1 MQPAIWAN
9 DMQPFPA
16 GQPRGA
22 GASSVPQAVV
32 LCGGLGTRLRNVVPV
47 LPKALA
53 PVAGRPFL
61 DYLLTG
67 LAAAGIHDV
76 VLCTGHKGEMIEAEY
91 GRHAQCGL
99 SIQYSVEDS
108 PLGTAGA
115 VKLAA
120 RAISAS
126 SFLLLNGDSLVE
138 VDYQRLLRGHVA
150 SGAKATLTL
159 VRAPRP
165 ERYGTAVLS
174 ANGEISAFLEK
185 AVSPDSAN
193 SRNCFINAGVYALD
207 RGILLEIPSS
217 SAPVSLERDV
227 LPKLLGR
234 GLFGFVSQGFF
245 IDIGVPEDYARA
257 QTELPRRFGRASSH
271 SC

>member
-1 MQPAIWAN
+1 MQPY
-9 DMQPFPA
+9 PA
-16 GQPRGA
+16 GRPYRR
-22 GASSVPQAVV
+22 SSSNLLQAVV
-32 LCGGLGTRLRNVVPV
+32 LCGGLGTRLRNAVPT

-76 VLCTGHKGEMIEAEY
+76 VLCTGHKSEMIEAEY
-91 GRHAQCGL
+91 GQNAQCGL
-99 SIQYSVEDS
+99 SIQYSVERS

-120 RAISAS
+120 SVISAS
-126 SFLLLNGDSLVE
+126 SFLLLNGDSVVE
-138 VDYQRLLRGHVA
+138 VDYQRLIKSHVA
-150 SGAKATLTL
+150 SGAKATITL
-159 VRAPRP
+159 VRVPQP
-165 ERYGTAVLS
+165 ERYGTALLN

-185 AVSPDSAN
+185 GSLQDSAG
-193 SRNCFINAGVYALD
+193 SRERFINAGVYVLD
-207 RGILLEIPSS
+207 RDILLEIPSS
-217 SAPVSLERDV
+217 STPVSLERDV
-227 LPKLLGR
+227 LPKFLGR
-234 GLFGFVSQGFF
+234 GLFGFVSEGFF

-257 QTELPRRFGRASSH
+257 QTELPRRFGRAGSH